1 MALLTEK
8 WPAHTATCSK
18 EHLEAKHGHIRDA
31 VKRSSSQW
39 PTGIKSPPYRMTPRG
54 RRQYAAVFVWWE
66 QWRVRLFLRA
76 VCICYRVTFSR
87 GPSAWHV
94 TWWLKNQSNMNACG
108 RGMKN
113 DLTCCSWRLNELIC
127 LLLPFKN
134 KKKKNDPLWL
144 IHSPEM
150 LLGKVLLWKWK
161 QSRCHWSLSERRYLV
176 NPISVL
182 VMIDLDNGNDHSG
195 VLHSQSNRWEEEALK
210 RLNNKVQKEQLFSRQ
225 CTLQVHSDN
234 LDLY

>member
-113 DLTCCSWRLNELIC
+113 DLTCSSWRLNELIC

-134 KKKKNDPLWL
+134 KKKNKMIHYGWYIPQKCCLERFYCESGSKADATDHLVSVDIWL
-144 IHSPEM
+144 T
-150 LLGKVLLWKWK
+150 
-161 QSRCHWSLSERRYLV
+161 LSV
-176 NPISVL
+176 F
-182 VMIDLDNGNDHSG
+182 
-195 VLHSQSNRWEEEALK
+195 W
-210 RLNNKVQKEQLFSRQ
+210 
-225 CTLQVHSDN
+225 
-234 LDLY
+234 